1 MNHKNVQEQAKEMCR
16 QLSQKQKLGQL
27 VGMFGGGQIPPEII
41 QRFSNGLGEV
51 SFIPGDAGKEENYER
66 SVREREISMQSCGI
80 PVIRHNEALTGQMT
94 ADSTVFPSAI
104 GLGATWDPAA
114 VEKMADVIRRQMVAE
129 GTRQALSPVMDV
141 ARDPRWGRV
150 GETYGEDPTLCAAM
164 SVAFT
169 KGIQSENLE
178 EGVLATG
185 KHFLGYGNAEGGL
198 NMSANPIPPREL
210 REVYAK
216 PFQAAISE
224 AHLGAVMN
232 SYGAIDNDLVIG
244 SKAVLTGL
252 LREEMGFDGVIVSDY
267 MSVNKMVDLKIS
279 ASPEEAGIQ
288 ALKAGLDLELPIPYG
303 YTDKMLALIQ
313 DDKEAQE
320 ALDRAVEKVLE
331 AKIKLGVMEHP
342 SGRGDWLETAYDR
355 EKTEPVNLKLARE
368 SIVLLK
374 NDGVLPLKKDVN
386 KIAVIGPHG
395 DSVRLLFGCYTYPA
409 AYERDITNAYAE
421 MPGMQAVS
429 KKSEDNP
436 YQMPYLPGST
446 VRGSSPYVEE
456 QLKRHYEG
464 RTVSILDAIKEKCP
478 SAEVE
483 YAKGCDV
490 AGNDRSG
497 FEEAVTKAEWADVV
511 ILVGGSKYGWG
522 TNCTTGEGI
531 DCDHIGL
538 TGVQEELFTCIQE
551 TGTPVVYVHMD
562 IKPISS
568 LRIAEKSN
576 AILENWF
583 PGETGGCAL
592 ADVLFGDY
600 NPAGRLPITAPR
612 STGQIPVYCGQRNE
626 SGYRPLGMTIAKY
639 VEGDKTPLYPFGY
652 GLSYTEFA
660 YSDLS
665 VTEETG
671 ADGIIEIGVTV
682 RNCGQRDGEEVVQAY
697 VTDELASML
706 RPAQELVGFHR
717 TVLKTGEAKRVY
729 FTLRADQLAFLDR
742 EMNWMVEAGDMAVKI
757 GGSSSNICLE
767 GKFVIAD
774 TAKIDGKKRG
784 FYAKSREMKV
794 D

>member
-1 MNHKNVQEQAKEMCR
+1 MKNKEIHEQARKLCE
-16 QLSQKQKLGQL
+16 QLSPEQKLGQI
-27 VGMFGGGQIPPEII
+27 VGMFGGAQVPLEIMY
-41 QRFSNGLGEV
+41 RFPNGLGEV
-51 SFIPGDAGKEENYER
+51 AFIPGEAGKEENYER
-66 SVREREISMQSCGI
+66 SVKEREIAMQNCGI

-104 GLGATWDPAA
+104 GLGATWNPAA
-114 VEKMADVIRRQMVAE
+114 VEEMADVIRRQMVAE
-129 GTRQALSPVMDV
+129 GTRHALSPVMDV

-198 NMSANPIPPREL
+198 NMSANPIPQREL

-216 PFQAAISE
+216 PFQAAITE
-224 AHLGAVMN
+224 ANLGSVMN
-232 SYGAIDNDLVIG
+232 TYGSIDNDLVIG
-244 SKAVLTGL
+244 SKAILTEL
-252 LREEMGFDGVIVSDY
+252 LREEMGFDGVVVSDY
-267 MSVNKMVDLKIS
+267 MSINKMVDLKVS

-288 ALKAGLDLELPIPYG
+288 ALKAGLDLELPMSYG
-303 YTDKMLALIQ
+303 YTDKMLALMQ

-320 ALDRAVEKVLE
+320 ALDRAVQKVLE
-331 AKIKLGVMEHP
+331 AKIKLGLMEHP
-342 SGRGDWLETAYDR
+342 SGRKDWLESAYDR
-355 EKTEPVNLKLARE
+355 EKIEPVNLKLARE

-374 NDGVLPLKKDVN
+374 NDGVLPLKKDVK

-395 DSVRLLFGCYTYPA
+395 DSIRLLFGCYTYPA
-409 AYERDITNAYAE
+409 AYERDITNAFAE

-429 KKSEDNP
+429 RKNEENP
-436 YQMPYLPGST
+436 YKMPYLPGAT
-446 VRGSSPYVEE
+446 VRGSSPYIEE
-456 QLKRHYEG
+456 QLKKHYEG
-464 RTVSILDAIKEKCP
+464 RTISILDAIREKCP
-478 SAEVE
+478 AAEVE
-483 YAKGCDV
+483 YVRGCDV

-497 FEEAVTKAEWADVV
+497 FEEAAAKAEWADIV

-522 TNCTTGEGI
+522 VNCTTGEGI

-538 TGVQEELFTCIQE
+538 TGVQEELFARIQE
-551 TGTPVVYVHMD
+551 TGTPVIYVHMD
-562 IKPISS
+562 IKPLSS
-568 LRIAEKSN
+568 PKIAEKSN

-583 PGETGGCAL
+583 PGETGGRAL

-612 STGQIPVYCGQRNE
+612 SAGQIPIYSGQRNG

-639 VEGDKTPLYPFGY
+639 VEGSKTPLYPFGY

-665 VTEETG
+665 VTPEVR
-671 ADGIIEIGVTV
+671 ADGMVEVSATV
-682 RNCGQRDGEEVVQAY
+682 RNCGERDGEEVVQVY

-706 RPAQELVGFHR
+706 RPAQELAGFHR
-717 TVLKTGEAKRVY
+717 IALKAGEAKRIC
-729 FTLRADQLAFLDR
+729 FTLRADQFAFLDR
-742 EMNWMVEAGDMAVKI
+742 QMDWTVEAGDMTVKI
-757 GGSSSNICLE
+757 GGSSTDICLE
-767 GKFVIAD
+767 GKFVITD

-784 FYAKSREMKV
+784 FYAMSREIEV